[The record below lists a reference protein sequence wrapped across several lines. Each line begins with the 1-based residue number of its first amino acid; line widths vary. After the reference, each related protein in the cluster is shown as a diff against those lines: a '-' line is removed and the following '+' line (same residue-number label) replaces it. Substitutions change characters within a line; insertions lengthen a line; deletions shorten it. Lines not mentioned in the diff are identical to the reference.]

1 MIDSTNFWYYFDKS
15 LEQMNI
21 YEANGSYLRANDH
34 TLVVCSHYLGTT
46 KNKVFD
52 NLCEG

>member
-1 MIDSTNFWYYFDKS
+1 
-15 LEQMNI
+15 MNI
-21 YEANGSYLRANDH
+21 YEVDDFYLTANDH
-34 TLVVCSHYLGTT
+34 TLVVYFHYLEIT